1 MALTSALPKAE
12 TKLACPADTREYIDL
27 LERAGE
33 LRRVRAEVDWK
44 FEAGAMSR
52 LVCERRGPAPLFE
65 NVKGYPG
72 QQLAAVMMGPTNPL
86 HGRVALALG
95 LDKTTPSLELLEII
109 RQRIKQP
116 RKTVRV
122 HAAPCKEVI
131 LHGKDADM
139 LRFPI
144 PWIKEIDGGR
154 YVGTWCLIMAKDPDT
169 GWVNMATYR
178 CMVKDE
184 QHFTILLAPARQ
196 HGGAIL
202 KKYEERGEP
211 MPIALV
217 IGADPHSHIAAMTPI
232 DHGVCEA
239 EIAGALRGEGI
250 PMVACETIDLEVPAS
265 AEMVVEAEIL
275 PGARGDEG
283 PFGEY
288 TGHAA
293 QRGKLPLARV
303 TCITHRKHPI
313 HTLANMGKPYDDYAT
328 CAYLM
333 TAAAAKNR
341 LEAHGIDAVKSV
353 FYYVPGTAVVSI
365 KPGPGVKRQIISAL
379 QSGPRMLAVGVVLV
393 DEDVDVTDV
402 EDVWWAICSR
412 MNGENYEVIRNVAAN
427 ALFPWITPAQRQ
439 SHEASVWVMDATFP
453 HDWSPEYRAAHTK
466 ISNFKHGWS
475 DSTKQKILAR
485 WNEYGYEDIQPGFL
499 IR

>member
-1 MALTSALPKAE
+1 MALTSAFPEATAE
-12 TKLACPADTREYIDL
+12 PACPSDTREYIDL

-33 LRRVRAEVDWK
+33 LRRVRAEIDWK

-72 QQLAAVMMGPTNPL
+72 QQLAAVLMGPSKPQL

-95 LDKTTPSLELLEII
+95 LDKMTPTLDLIEVV

-116 RKTVRV
+116 QKTVRV
-122 HAAPCKEVI
+122 EKDAAPCKEVI
-131 LHGKDADM
+131 LHGNDAD
-139 LRFPI
+139 LLKFPI

-154 YVGTWCLIMAKDPDT
+154 YLGTWCLIVTKDPDT
-169 GWVNMATYR
+169 GWVNTATYR
-178 CMVKDE
+178 CMVKDGR
-184 QHFTILLAPARQ
+184 HFTILLAPTRQ
-196 HGGAIL
+196 HGGYML
-202 KKYEERGEP
+202 KKYEERGKP

-239 EIAGALRGEGI
+239 EIAGALRGKGI
-250 PMVACETIDLEVPAS
+250 PMVACESIDLEVPAS
-265 AEMVVEAEIL
+265 AEMVVEAEIF
-275 PGARGDEG
+275 PGERDDEG

-293 QRGKLPLARV
+293 HQGKVPVARV
-303 TCITHRKHPI
+303 TCITHRKNPI

-328 CAYLM
+328 CGYMM

-341 LEAHGIDAVKSV
+341 LEAHGIDEVKSV

-365 KPGPGVKRQIISAL
+365 KPGAGVKNRIVATL
-379 QSGPRMLAVGVVLV
+379 QSGRRMTAGGIVFV
-393 DEDVDVTDV
+393 DEDVDVTNV
-402 EDVWWAICSR
+402 EDVWWAISSR

-427 ALFPWITPAQRQ
+427 PLIPWLTPAQRQ
-439 SHEASVWVMDATFP
+439 SHEASMWVMDATFP
-453 HDWSPEYRAAHTK
+453 HDWSAEYRAAHTG
-466 ISNFKHGWS
+466 IADFKHAWS

-485 WNEYGYEDIQPGFL
+485 WNEYGYEDI
-499 IR
+499 